1 MTKTIDFIFKP
12 IEEEEKVLNLLLD
25 DFQKQDFYSA
35 SQKQIQLGYYT
46 DAIGIL
52 KSLNKYDEAIKLAR
66 EKGLEGDALKLELE
80 YLRKLEKSNQYNKAG
95 YISNRLGF
103 ETRAIKN
110 FNLGSRI

>member
-1 MTKTIDFIFKP
+1 MAKNIDFIIKT
-12 IEEEEKVLNLLLD
+12 IENEEEVLNLLLD
-25 DFQKQDFYSA
+25 DFQKKDFYSA

-80 YLRKLEKSNQYNKAG
+80 YLKKLEKSNQYNKAG
-95 YISNRLGF
+95 YLANQLGF
-103 ETRAIKN
+103 ETKAIKN
-110 FNLGSRI
+110 FNLGSRV